1 MTSQP
6 RWFTFLAT
14 AMLGWSTL
22 PPNNAAAQTQLYELQ
37 GFRELALTHTTIA
50 ILPFKGAAFMS
61 PLEWRMQ
68 DDADIRREADLRGL
82 EMQAT
87 LESWF
92 LKRSER
98 GKFIVQ
104 VQPTAETNAILHDN
118 DVSLDNL
125 AKRTPQEVAKL
136 LGVDAI
142 VTGTVHAHQPS
153 MLMAAAVSWM
163 TQSSSNNVNS
173 YAMLDLEVY
182 DTDYGELQCN
192 YRKRILRS
200 PWVRES
206 RLIHILARKT
216 SRRIAYKGK
225 L

>member
-1 MTSQP
+1 MTSQL
-6 RWFTFLAT
+6 RWLTLLAT
-14 AMLGWSTL
+14 ALLGSGIGL
-22 PPNNAAAQTQLYELQ
+22 PNKAAAQTQLYELQ

-50 ILPFKGAAFMS
+50 ILPFKGAAFVS
-61 PLEWRMQ
+61 PLQSMMQ

-104 VQPTAETNAILHDN
+104 VQPTTETNAILNDN
-118 DVSLDNL
+118 DVTLDNL
-125 AKRTPQEVAKL
+125 TERTPQEVAKL

-142 VTGTVHAHQPS
+142 VTGIVQARQPS
-153 MLMAAAVSWM
+153 MLAAAAVSWM
-163 TQSSSNNVNS
+163 TQGSSNVNS
-173 YAMLDLEVY
+173 YAILDLEVY
-182 DTDYGELQCN
+182 DTEYGELQCH

-200 PWVRES
+200 PLVGES

>member
-6 RWFTFLAT
+6 RWFTLLAT
-14 AMLGWSTL
+14 ALLGLGSAL
-22 PPNNAAAQTQLYELQ
+22 PNKAAAQTQLYELQ

-50 ILPFKGAAFMS
+50 ILPFKGAAFVS
-61 PLEWRMQ
+61 PLQSMMQ

-92 LKRSER
+92 LKRSEG

-104 VQPTAETNAILHDN
+104 VQPTTETNAILN
-118 DVSLDNL
+118 NNGITLDNL
-125 AKRTPQEVAKL
+125 TERTPQEVAKL

-142 VTGTVHAHQPS
+142 VTGTVQARQPS

-163 TQSSSNNVNS
+163 TQDGSNVSS

-182 DTDYGELQCN
+182 DTEYGELQCN
-192 YRKRILRS
+192 YRKRIQRS
-200 PWVRES
+200 PWVGES
-206 RLIHILARKT
+206 RLLHILARKT

>member
-6 RWFTFLAT
+6 RWFTLLAT
-14 AMLGWSTL
+14 ALIGLGSVL
-22 PPNNAAAQTQLYELQ
+22 PDKAGAQTQLYELQ

-50 ILPFKGAAFMS
+50 ILPFKGAAFVS
-61 PLEWRMQ
+61 PLQSMMQ
-68 DDADIRREADLRGL
+68 DDVDIRREADLRGL

-104 VQPTAETNAILHDN
+104 VQPTTETNTILNDN
-118 DVSLDNL
+118 GVTLDNL
-125 AKRTPQEVAKL
+125 TERTPQEVAKL

-142 VTGTVHAHQPS
+142 VTGTVQAHQPS
-153 MLMAAAVSWM
+153 MLVAAAVSWM
-163 TQSSSNNVNS
+163 TQGGSNVNS

-182 DTDYGELQCN
+182 DTEYGELQCN

-200 PWVRES
+200 PLVGES
-206 RLIHILARKT
+206 RLLHILARKT

>member
-6 RWFTFLAT
+6 RWFTLLAT
-14 AMLGWSTL
+14 ALLGLGSAL
-22 PPNNAAAQTQLYELQ
+22 PNKAAAQTQLYELQ

-50 ILPFKGAAFMS
+50 ILPFKGAAFVS
-61 PLEWRMQ
+61 PLQSMMR

-104 VQPTAETNAILHDN
+104 VQPTTETNAILN
-118 DVSLDNL
+118 NNGVTLDNL
-125 AKRTPQEVAKL
+125 TERTPQEVAKL

-142 VTGTVHAHQPS
+142 VTGTVQARQPS
-153 MLMAAAVSWM
+153 MLAAAAVSWM
-163 TQSSSNNVNS
+163 TQGSSNVNS
-173 YAMLDLEVY
+173 YAILDLEVY
-182 DTDYGELQCN
+182 DTAYGELQCN

-200 PWVRES
+200 PWVGES

>member
-6 RWFTFLAT
+6 RWFTLLAT
-14 AMLGWSTL
+14 ALLGWSTML
-22 PPNNAAAQTQLYELQ
+22 PNEAAAQTQLYELQ
-37 GFRELALTHTTIA
+37 GFRELALTHSTIA
-50 ILPFKGAAFMS
+50 ILPFKGAAFAS
-61 PLEWRMQ
+61 PLQSMMQ

-98 GKFIVQ
+98 GKFLVQ
-104 VQPTAETNAILHDN
+104 VQPTTETNAILNDN
-118 DVSLDNL
+118 DVTLDNL
-125 AKRTPQEVAKL
+125 IERTPQEVAKL

-142 VTGTVHAHQPS
+142 VTGTVQARQPS
-153 MLMAAAVSWM
+153 MLMAATVAWM
-163 TQSSSNNVNS
+163 TQGGSNVNS

-182 DTDYGELQCN
+182 DTEYGELQCN

-200 PWVRES
+200 PLVGES
-206 RLIHILARKT
+206 RLLHILARKT
-216 SRRIAYKGK
+216 SRRIAYRGK

>member
-6 RWFTFLAT
+6 RWLTLLAT
-14 AMLGWSTL
+14 ALLGWGIGL
-22 PPNNAAAQTQLYELQ
+22 PNKAAAQTQLYELQ

-50 ILPFKGAAFMS
+50 ILPFKGAAFVS
-61 PLEWRMQ
+61 PLQSMMQ

-92 LKRSER
+92 LKRSTR

-104 VQPTAETNAILHDN
+104 VQPTTETNAILNDN
-118 DVSLDNL
+118 DVTLDNL
-125 AKRTPQEVAKL
+125 TERTPQEVAKL

-142 VTGTVHAHQPS
+142 VTGTVQARQPS
-153 MLMAAAVSWM
+153 MLAAAAVSWM
-163 TQSSSNNVNS
+163 TQGSSNVNS
-173 YAMLDLEVY
+173 YAILDLEVY
-182 DTDYGELQCN
+182 DTEYGELQCN

-200 PWVRES
+200 PLVGES

>member
-6 RWFTFLAT
+6 PWFTLLAT
-14 AMLGWSTL
+14 ALLGWSTL
-22 PPNNAAAQTQLYELQ
+22 LPNETIAQTQLYELQ

-50 ILPFKGAAFMS
+50 ILPFKGAAFVS
-61 PLEWRMQ
+61 PLQSMMQ

-98 GKFIVQ
+98 GKFLVQ
-104 VQPTAETNAILHDN
+104 VQPTTETNAILNDN
-118 DVSLDNL
+118 DVTLDNL
-125 AKRTPQEVAKL
+125 TERTPQEVAKL

-142 VTGTVHAHQPS
+142 VTGTVQARQPS
-153 MLMAAAVSWM
+153 MLAAAAVSWM
-163 TQSSSNNVNS
+163 TQGSSNVNS
-173 YAMLDLEVY
+173 YAVLDLEVY
-182 DTDYGELQCN
+182 DTEYGELQCN

-200 PWVRES
+200 PLVGES
-206 RLIHILARKT
+206 RLLHILARKT

>member
-6 RWFTFLAT
+6 RWFTLLAT
-14 AMLGWSTL
+14 TLLSWSALL
-22 PPNNAAAQTQLYELQ
+22 PNEAAAQTQLYELQ

-50 ILPFKGAAFMS
+50 ILPFKGAAFVS
-61 PLEWRMQ
+61 PLQSMMQ
-68 DDADIRREADLRGL
+68 DDADIRRESDLRGL

-104 VQPTAETNAILHDN
+104 VQPTTETNAILNDN
-118 DVSLDNL
+118 DVTLDNL
-125 AKRTPQEVAKL
+125 TERTPQEVAKL

-142 VTGTVHAHQPS
+142 VTGTVQARQPS

-163 TQSSSNNVNS
+163 TQGGSNVNS

-182 DTDYGELQCN
+182 DTEYGELQCN

-200 PWVRES
+200 QLVGES
-206 RLIHILARKT
+206 RLLHILARKT

>member
-6 RWFTFLAT
+6 RWFTLLAT
-14 AMLGWSTL
+14 ALLGLGSAL
-22 PPNNAAAQTQLYELQ
+22 PNKAAAQTQLYELQ

-50 ILPFKGAAFMS
+50 ILPFKGAAFVS
-61 PLEWRMQ
+61 PLQSMMQ

-104 VQPTAETNAILHDN
+104 VQPTTETNAILNDN
-118 DVSLDNL
+118 GVTLDNL
-125 AKRTPQEVAKL
+125 PERTPQEVAKL

-142 VTGTVHAHQPS
+142 VTGTVQARQPS
-153 MLMAAAVSWM
+153 MLAAAAVSWM
-163 TQSSSNNVNS
+163 TQGSSNVNS
-173 YAMLDLEVY
+173 YAILDLEIY
-182 DTDYGELQCN
+182 DTEYGELQCN

-200 PWVRES
+200 PLVGES
-206 RLIHILARKT
+206 RLLHILARKT

>member
-6 RWFTFLAT
+6 RWFTLLAT
-14 AMLGWSTL
+14 ALLSLGTL
-22 PPNNAAAQTQLYELQ
+22 LPNDAAAQTQLYELQ

-50 ILPFKGAAFMS
+50 ILPFKGAAFVS
-61 PLEWRMQ
+61 PLQSMMQ

-98 GKFIVQ
+98 GKFLVQ
-104 VQPTAETNAILHDN
+104 VQPTTETNAILNDN
-118 DVSLDNL
+118 DVTLDNL
-125 AKRTPQEVAKL
+125 TERTPQEVAKL

-142 VTGTVHAHQPS
+142 VTGTVQARQPS
-153 MLMAAAVSWM
+153 MLAAAAVSWM
-163 TQSSSNNVNS
+163 TQGSSNVNS
-173 YAMLDLEVY
+173 YAVLDLEVY
-182 DTDYGELQCN
+182 DTEYGELQCN

-200 PWVRES
+200 PLVGES
-206 RLIHILARKT
+206 RLLHILARKT

>member
-1 MTSQP
+1 MTLQP
-6 RWFTFLAT
+6 RWFTLLAF
-14 AMLGWSTL
+14 ALLGCGSAL
-22 PPNNAAAQTQLYELQ
+22 PTKATAQTQLYELQ
-37 GFRELALTHTTIA
+37 GFQELALTHTIIA
-50 ILPFKGAAFMS
+50 ILPFKGAAFLS
-61 PLEWRMQ
+61 PLQSMVQ
-68 DDADIRREADLRGL
+68 DDVDIRREADLRGL

-98 GKFIVQ
+98 GKFLVQ
-104 VQPTAETNAILHDN
+104 VQPTLETNAILNDN
-118 DVSLDNL
+118 GITLDNL
-125 AKRTPQEVAKL
+125 TERTPQEVAML

-142 VTGTVHAHQPS
+142 VTGTVQARQPS
-153 MLMAAAVSWM
+153 MLVAAAVSWM
-163 TQSSSNNVNS
+163 TQGGSNVNS
-173 YAMLDLEVY
+173 YAVLDLEVY
-182 DTDYGELQCN
+182 DTEYGELQCN

-200 PWVRES
+200 PIVGES

>member
-6 RWFTFLAT
+6 RWFTLLAT
-14 AMLGWSTL
+14 TLLGWSTL
-22 PPNNAAAQTQLYELQ
+22 LPNAAAAQTQLYELQ
-37 GFRELALTHTTIA
+37 GFQELALTHTTIA
-50 ILPFKGAAFMS
+50 ILPFKGAAFVS
-61 PLEWRMQ
+61 PLQSMMQ

-104 VQPTAETNAILHDN
+104 VQPTTETNTILNDN
-118 DVSLDNL
+118 EVTLDNL
-125 AKRTPQEVAKL
+125 TELTPQEVAKL

-142 VTGTVHAHQPS
+142 VTGTVQARQPS
-153 MLMAAAVSWM
+153 MLAAAAVSWM
-163 TQSSSNNVNS
+163 TQGSSNVNS
-173 YAMLDLEVY
+173 YAILDLEVY
-182 DTDYGELQCN
+182 DTEYGELQCN

-200 PWVRES
+200 PWVGES
-206 RLIHILARKT
+206 RLLHVLARKT

>member
-6 RWFTFLAT
+6 QWLTLLAT
-14 AMLGWSTL
+14 SLLSLGTL
-22 PPNNAAAQTQLYELQ
+22 LPNAAAAQTQLYELQ

-50 ILPFKGAAFMS
+50 ILPFKGAAFVS
-61 PLEWRMQ
+61 PLQSMVQ

-104 VQPTAETNAILHDN
+104 VQPTTETNAILNDN
-118 DVSLDNL
+118 DVTLDNL
-125 AKRTPQEVAKL
+125 TERTPQEVAKL

-142 VTGTVHAHQPS
+142 VTGTVQARQPS
-153 MLMAAAVSWM
+153 MLVAAAVEWM
-163 TQSSSNNVNS
+163 TQGGSNVNS

-182 DTDYGELQCN
+182 DTEYGELQCN

-200 PWVRES
+200 PLVGES
-206 RLIHILARKT
+206 RLLHILARKT

>member
-6 RWFTFLAT
+6 RWFTLLAT
-14 AMLGWSTL
+14 ALLSLGTL
-22 PPNNAAAQTQLYELQ
+22 LLNEAAAQTQLYELQ

-50 ILPFKGAAFMS
+50 ILPFKGAAFVS
-61 PLEWRMQ
+61 PLQSMMQ

-104 VQPTAETNAILHDN
+104 VQPTTETNAILNDN
-118 DVSLDNL
+118 DVTLDNL
-125 AKRTPQEVAKL
+125 TERTPQEVAKL

-142 VTGTVHAHQPS
+142 VTGTVQARQPS

-163 TQSSSNNVNS
+163 TRGDSHVNS

-182 DTDYGELQCN
+182 DTEYGELQCN

-200 PWVRES
+200 PLVGES
-206 RLIHILARKT
+206 RLMHILARKT

>member
-1 MTSQP
+1 MISRP
-6 RWFTFLAT
+6 LWFTLLAT
-14 AMLGWSTL
+14 ALLSWGSVL
-22 PPNNAAAQTQLYELQ
+22 PTEATAQTQLYELQ

-50 ILPFKGAAFMS
+50 VLPLKGAAFVS
-61 PLEWRMQ
+61 PLQSMVQ
-68 DDADIRREADLRGL
+68 DDADIRREADLHGL

-104 VQPTAETNAILHDN
+104 VQPTTETNAILNDN
-118 DVSLDNL
+118 GVTLANL
-125 AKRTPQEVAKL
+125 PERTPQEMANL

-142 VTGTVHAHQPS
+142 VTGTVQARQPS
-153 MLMAAAVSWM
+153 MLVAAAVSWM
-163 TQSSSNNVNS
+163 TQGGSNVNS
-173 YAMLDLEVY
+173 YAVLDLEIY
-182 DTDYGELQCN
+182 DTEYGELQCN

-200 PWVRES
+200 PFVGES
-206 RLIHILARKT
+206 RLLHILARKT

>member
-6 RWFTFLAT
+6 RWFTLLAT
-14 AMLGWSTL
+14 ALLGLGSAL
-22 PPNNAAAQTQLYELQ
+22 PNKAAAQTQLYELQ

-50 ILPFKGAAFMS
+50 ILPFKGAAFVS
-61 PLEWRMQ
+61 PLQSMMQ
-68 DDADIRREADLRGL
+68 DDEDIRREADLRGL

-104 VQPTAETNAILHDN
+104 VQPTTETNAILNDN
-118 DVSLDNL
+118 DVTLDNL
-125 AKRTPQEVAKL
+125 TERTPQEVAKL

-142 VTGTVHAHQPS
+142 VTGTVQARQPS
-153 MLMAAAVSWM
+153 MLAAAAVSWM
-163 TQSSSNNVNS
+163 TQGSSNVNS
-173 YAMLDLEVY
+173 YAILDLEVY
-182 DTDYGELQCN
+182 DTEYGELQCN

-200 PWVRES
+200 PWVGES
-206 RLIHILARKT
+206 RLLHVLARKT
-216 SRRIAYKGK
+216 SRRIAYRGK

>member
-6 RWFTFLAT
+6 RWFTLLAT
-14 AMLGWSTL
+14 ALLGWSTL
-22 PPNNAAAQTQLYELQ
+22 LPNETTAQTQLYELQ

-50 ILPFKGAAFMS
+50 ILPFKGAAFVS
-61 PLEWRMQ
+61 PLQSMMQ

-98 GKFIVQ
+98 GMFIVQ
-104 VQPTAETNAILHDN
+104 VQPTTETNAILNDN
-118 DVSLDNL
+118 NVTLDNL
-125 AKRTPQEVAKL
+125 TERTPQEVAKL

-142 VTGTVHAHQPS
+142 VTGTVQARQPS

-163 TQSSSNNVNS
+163 TQSSSNNVYS

-182 DTDYGELQCN
+182 DTEYGELQCN
-192 YRKRILRS
+192 YRKRIQRS
-200 PWVRES
+200 PWVGES
-206 RLIHILARKT
+206 RLLHVLARKT

>member
-6 RWFTFLAT
+6 RWFTLLAT
-14 AMLGWSTL
+14 ALLSLGTL
-22 PPNNAAAQTQLYELQ
+22 LPNEAAAQTQLYELQ

-50 ILPFKGAAFMS
+50 ILPFKGAAFVS
-61 PLEWRMQ
+61 PLQSMMQ

-98 GKFIVQ
+98 GMFIVQ
-104 VQPTAETNAILHDN
+104 VQPTTETNAILNDN
-118 DVSLDNL
+118 DVTLDNL
-125 AKRTPQEVAKL
+125 TERTPQEVAKL

-142 VTGTVHAHQPS
+142 VTGTVQARQPS
-153 MLMAAAVSWM
+153 MLMAAAMSWM
-163 TQSSSNNVNS
+163 TQGGSNVSS

-182 DTDYGELQCN
+182 DTEYGELQCN
-192 YRKRILRS
+192 YRKRIQRS
-200 PWVRES
+200 PWVGES
-206 RLIHILARKT
+206 RLLHILARKT

>member
-6 RWFTFLAT
+6 RWLTLLAT
-14 AMLGWSTL
+14 ALLGWGIGL
-22 PPNNAAAQTQLYELQ
+22 PNKAAAQTQLYELQ

-50 ILPFKGAAFMS
+50 ILPFKGAAFVS
-61 PLEWRMQ
+61 PLQSMMQ

-104 VQPTAETNAILHDN
+104 VQPTTETNDILNDN
-118 DVSLDNL
+118 DVTLDNL
-125 AKRTPQEVAKL
+125 TERTPQEVAKL

-142 VTGTVHAHQPS
+142 VTGTVQARQPS
-153 MLMAAAVSWM
+153 MLAAAAVSWM
-163 TQSSSNNVNS
+163 TQGSSNVNS

-182 DTDYGELQCN
+182 DTEYGELQCN

-200 PWVRES
+200 PLVGES
-206 RLIHILARKT
+206 RLLHILARKT

>member
-6 RWFTFLAT
+6 RWFTLLAT
-14 AMLGWSTL
+14 ALLGLGSAL
-22 PPNNAAAQTQLYELQ
+22 PNKAAAQTQLYELQ

-50 ILPFKGAAFMS
+50 ILPFKGAAFVS
-61 PLEWRMQ
+61 PLQSMMQ

-82 EMQAT
+82 EMQAA

-92 LKRSER
+92 LKRSEG

-104 VQPTAETNAILHDN
+104 VQPTTETNAILN
-118 DVSLDNL
+118 NNGITLDNL
-125 AKRTPQEVAKL
+125 TERTPQEVAKL

-142 VTGTVHAHQPS
+142 VTGTVQARQPS

-163 TQSSSNNVNS
+163 TQDGSNVSS

-182 DTDYGELQCN
+182 DTEYGELQCN
-192 YRKRILRS
+192 YRKRIQRS
-200 PWVRES
+200 PWVGES
-206 RLIHILARKT
+206 RLLHILARKT

>member
-6 RWFTFLAT
+6 RWLTLLAT
-14 AMLGWSTL
+14 ALLGWGIGL
-22 PPNNAAAQTQLYELQ
+22 PNKAAAQTQLYELQ

-50 ILPFKGAAFMS
+50 ILPFKGAAFVS
-61 PLEWRMQ
+61 PLQSMMQ

-104 VQPTAETNAILHDN
+104 VQPTTETNAILNDN
-118 DVSLDNL
+118 DVTLDNL
-125 AKRTPQEVAKL
+125 TERTPQEVAKL

-142 VTGTVHAHQPS
+142 VTGTVQARQPS
-153 MLMAAAVSWM
+153 MLAAAAVSWM
-163 TQSSSNNVNS
+163 TQGSSNVNS
-173 YAMLDLEVY
+173 YAILDLEVY
-182 DTDYGELQCN
+182 DTEYGELQCN

-200 PWVRES
+200 PLVGES
-206 RLIHILARKT
+206 RLLHILARKT

>member
-6 RWFTFLAT
+6 RWFTLLAT
-14 AMLGWSTL
+14 ALLSLGTL
-22 PPNNAAAQTQLYELQ
+22 LPNAAAAQTQLYELQ

-50 ILPFKGAAFMS
+50 ILPFKGAAFVS
-61 PLEWRMQ
+61 PLQSMVQ

-104 VQPTAETNAILHDN
+104 VQPTTETNAILNDN
-118 DVSLDNL
+118 DVTLDNL
-125 AKRTPQEVAKL
+125 TERTPQEVAKL

-142 VTGTVHAHQPS
+142 VTGTVQARQPS
-153 MLMAAAVSWM
+153 MLAAAAVSWM
-163 TQSSSNNVNS
+163 TQGSSNVNS
-173 YAMLDLEVY
+173 FAVLDLEVY
-182 DTDYGELQCN
+182 DTEYGELQCN

-200 PWVRES
+200 PLVGES
-206 RLIHILARKT
+206 RLLHILARKT

>member
-6 RWFTFLAT
+6 RWFTLLAT
-14 AMLGWSTL
+14 ALLGLGSAL
-22 PPNNAAAQTQLYELQ
+22 PNKAAAQTQLYELQ

-50 ILPFKGAAFMS
+50 ILPFKGAAFVS
-61 PLEWRMQ
+61 PLQSMMQ
-68 DDADIRREADLRGL
+68 DDTDIRREADLRGL

-104 VQPTAETNAILHDN
+104 VQPTTETNAILN
-118 DVSLDNL
+118 NNGVILDNL
-125 AKRTPQEVAKL
+125 TERTPQEVAKL

-142 VTGTVHAHQPS
+142 VTGTVQARQPS
-153 MLMAAAVSWM
+153 MLAAAAVSWM
-163 TQSSSNNVNS
+163 TQGSSNVNS
-173 YAMLDLEVY
+173 YAILDLEVY
-182 DTDYGELQCN
+182 DTEYGELQCN

-200 PWVRES
+200 PWVGES
-206 RLIHILARKT
+206 RLLHVLARKT

>member
-6 RWFTFLAT
+6 RWFTLLAT
-14 AMLGWSTL
+14 TLLSWSALL
-22 PPNNAAAQTQLYELQ
+22 PNEAAAQTQLYELQ

-50 ILPFKGAAFMS
+50 ILPFKGAAFVS
-61 PLEWRMQ
+61 PLQSMMQ
-68 DDADIRREADLRGL
+68 DDADIRRESDLRGL

-104 VQPTAETNAILHDN
+104 VQPTTETNAILNDN
-118 DVSLDNL
+118 DVTLDNL
-125 AKRTPQEVAKL
+125 TERTPQEVAKL

-142 VTGTVHAHQPS
+142 VTGMVQARQPS

-163 TQSSSNNVNS
+163 TQGGSNVNS

-182 DTDYGELQCN
+182 DTEYGELQCN

-200 PWVRES
+200 PLVGES
-206 RLIHILARKT
+206 RLLHILARKT

>member
-6 RWFTFLAT
+6 RWFTLLAT
-14 AMLGWSTL
+14 ALLGLGSVL
-22 PPNNAAAQTQLYELQ
+22 PNEAAAQTQLYELQ

-50 ILPFKGAAFMS
+50 ILPFKGAAFVS
-61 PLEWRMQ
+61 PLQSMMQ

-104 VQPTAETNAILHDN
+104 VQPTTETNAILNDN
-118 DVSLDNL
+118 DVTLDNL
-125 AKRTPQEVAKL
+125 TERTPQEVAKL

-142 VTGTVHAHQPS
+142 VTGTVQARQPS

-163 TQSSSNNVNS
+163 TRGDSHVNS

-182 DTDYGELQCN
+182 DTEYGELQCN

-200 PWVRES
+200 PLVGES
-206 RLIHILARKT
+206 RLMHILARKT

>member
-6 RWFTFLAT
+6 RWFTLLAT
-14 AMLGWSTL
+14 ALLGWSTML
-22 PPNNAAAQTQLYELQ
+22 PNEAAAQTQLYELQ
-37 GFRELALTHTTIA
+37 GFRELALTHSTIA
-50 ILPFKGAAFMS
+50 ILPFKGAAFAS
-61 PLEWRMQ
+61 PLQSMMQ

-98 GKFIVQ
+98 GKFLVQ
-104 VQPTAETNAILHDN
+104 VQPTTETNAILNDN
-118 DVSLDNL
+118 DVTLDNL
-125 AKRTPQEVAKL
+125 IERTPQEVAKL

-142 VTGTVHAHQPS
+142 VTGTVQARQPS
-153 MLMAAAVSWM
+153 MLMAATVAWM
-163 TQSSSNNVNS
+163 TQGGSNVNS

-182 DTDYGELQCN
+182 DTEYGELQCN

-200 PWVRES
+200 PLVGES
-206 RLIHILARKT
+206 RLLHILARKT
-216 SRRIAYKGK
+216 SRCIAYKGK

>member
-6 RWFTFLAT
+6 RWFTLLAN
-14 AMLGWSTL
+14 ALLSLGALL
-22 PPNNAAAQTQLYELQ
+22 PHEAAAQTQLYELQ

-50 ILPFKGAAFMS
+50 ILPFKGAAFVS
-61 PLEWRMQ
+61 PLQSMMQ
-68 DDADIRREADLRGL
+68 DDEDIRREADLRGL

-104 VQPTAETNAILHDN
+104 VQPTTETNAILNDN
-118 DVSLDNL
+118 DVTLDNL
-125 AKRTPQEVAKL
+125 TERTPQEVAKL

-142 VTGTVHAHQPS
+142 VTGTVQARQPS

-163 TQSSSNNVNS
+163 NQGGSNVNS
-173 YAMLDLEVY
+173 YALLDLEVY
-182 DTDYGELQCN
+182 DTEYGELQCN

-200 PWVRES
+200 PFVGES
-206 RLIHILARKT
+206 RLLHILARKT

>member
-1 MTSQP
+1 MTSQL
-6 RWFTFLAT
+6 RWLTLLAT
-14 AMLGWSTL
+14 ALLSWGIGL
-22 PPNNAAAQTQLYELQ
+22 PNKAAAQTQLYELQ

-50 ILPFKGAAFMS
+50 ILPFKGAAFVS
-61 PLEWRMQ
+61 PLQSMMQ

-104 VQPTAETNAILHDN
+104 VQPTTETNAILNDN
-118 DVSLDNL
+118 DVTLDNL
-125 AKRTPQEVAKL
+125 TERTPQEVAKL

-142 VTGTVHAHQPS
+142 VTGTVQARQPS

-163 TQSSSNNVNS
+163 TQGGSNVNS

-182 DTDYGELQCN
+182 DTEYGELQCN

-200 PWVRES
+200 PLVGES
-206 RLIHILARKT
+206 RLLHILARKT